1 VVATNGTA
9 DDVAEEETPSEPAAA
24 ADEEPRG
31 IDAIFADL
39 KADSARPELAQVH
52 VDETAVVATVAL
64 AVDERAIPANPST
77 DEGDAATDADVDP
90 GSDEGILARR
100 DEAIGDT
107 ARRLARQLKRELST
121 EENEVLD
128 RLRRTKGAP
137 DVAAAL
143 PAADDHLARYRAMVA
158 SELGAASDAGAG
170 FFPDASGAA
179 GDIGVDDLAGEL
191 ASSLVGQLRGRLE
204 RAFAD
209 GGDEAEVADRVRA
222 SYREWKTERIA
233 GAAED
238 AVLAAFGRGV
248 FEAAPAST
256 EFRWVVDDGEHPCPD
271 CDDDALAGAV
281 AKGEP
286 FPTGAVLPPAHPGC
300 RCLIVPVDGAGS

>member
-1 VVATNGTA
+1 M
-9 DDVAEEETPSEPAAA
+9 
-24 ADEEPRG
+24 
-31 IDAIFADL
+31 
-39 KADSARPELAQVH
+39 
-52 VDETAVVATVAL
+52 
-64 AVDERAIPANPST
+64 
-77 DEGDAATDADVDP
+77 
-90 GSDEGILARR
+90 
-100 DEAIGDT
+100 
-107 ARRLARQLKRELST
+107 
-121 EENEVLD
+121 LD

-170 FFPDASGAA
+170 FFPEASGAA

-271 CDDDALAGAV
+271 CDDDAFGGRGRQGRTV
-281 AKGEP
+281 P
-286 FPTGAVLPPAHPGC
+286 DRRRPPAGPPGLPVPDRPC
-300 RCLIVPVDGAGS
+300 RRGRILTACRPGRALRPRPGSTG